1 MSASPLSPVEWTVS
15 PGLVAYPEAVA
26 AMEARV
32 ALIARGA
39 AAEQVW
45 LVEHPPLYTAG
56 TSARESDLLEPS
68 RLPLYK
74 TGRGGQITYHG
85 PGQRIAY
92 LMLSL
97 VRRDL
102 GPRDYVER
110 LERWL
115 IRALA
120 ALGVEAVC
128 RRERVGVWV
137 PRPEL
142 GPGRED
148 KIAAIG
154 VRVRRGVAFHG
165 VALNVAPD
173 LSHYAGI
180 VPCGIRDQG
189 VTSLAALGRAIPMHA
204 VDIAL
209 RKAFETT
216 FGNQTVDGAPL
227 PRPARPAA
235 G

>member
-1 MSASPLSPVEWTVS
+1 V
-15 PGLVAYPEAVA
+15 
-26 AMEARV
+26 
-32 ALIARGA
+32 
-39 AAEQVW
+39 
-45 LVEHPPLYTAG
+45 
-56 TSARESDLLEPS
+56 
-68 RLPLYK
+68 
-74 TGRGGQITYHG
+74 
-85 PGQRIAY
+85 
-92 LMLSL
+92 
-97 VRRDL
+97 
-102 GPRDYVER
+102 
-110 LERWL
+110 WL
-115 IRALA
+115 IRTLA
-120 ALGVEAVC
+120 TLGVEAVC
-128 RRERVGVWV
+128 RRARVGVWV